1 LKILQIN
8 NIHYRRG
15 GADIVYLNT
24 GKLLENHGHD
34 VLYFSQK
41 NDKNETTNSN
51 DYFIK
56 ETNYFDKSLINKIYS
71 IPRFFYSD
79 ESKRQLSKLI
89 NELKPDLAHIHLYKG
104 TLTPSILEVLKIN
117 KVPIIISLHDYGL
130 LCPHNLMLDGKMN
143 ICTRCVSGS
152 ALNCI
157 SNKCNRNNLLLSTIS
172 SLEYIFHKAFF
183 PFDKYF
189 DKIIAVSKF
198 GQQMHQKSKG
208 LFDKIVHLYNFYP
221 NMNQTKINSNKGNY
235 ILYFGRL
242 SAEKGIKTLFSA
254 WLQQK
259 RKSKLKVVGT
269 GDLFNELNSIS
280 TKNDSIEMLGFK
292 SGEELNSL
300 IREASFIIVPS
311 EWYENNPL
319 TIIEAYANGKP
330 VIGSNVGGIP
340 EIINDGIT
348 GLLFEMGSV
357 KDLSEK
363 ITKAEAINEQDYYRL
378 STNARKFADEYFS
391 EESHY
396 SSLLSIY
403 EEVIESKKLENK
415 IIKKS

>member
-1 LKILQIN
+1 MKILQIN

-41 NDKNETTNSN
+41 NVKNETTNSN

-89 NELKPDLAHIHLYKG
+89 NELKPDIAHIHLYKG

-117 KVPIIISLHDYGL
+117 NVPIIISLHDYGL

-143 ICTRCVSGS
+143 ICTRCVNGS

-157 SNKCNRNNLLLSTIS
+157 TNKCNRNNLLLSTVS

-189 DKIIAVSKF
+189 DKIITVSKF
-198 GQQMHQKSKG
+198 GQQMHQKSKS
-208 LFDKIVHLYNFYP
+208 LFDKILHLYNFYP
-221 NMNQTKINSNKGNY
+221 DLNQTEINTKKGNY

-242 SAEKGIKTLFSA
+242 SAEKGVETLFNA
-254 WLQQK
+254 WLMK
-259 RKSKLKVVGT
+259 ERKAQLKIVGT
-269 GDLFNELNSIS
+269 GELYEELNKKSIGIS
-280 TKNDSIEMLGFK
+280 SIEMLGFK
-292 SGEELNSL
+292 SGDELNKL
-300 IREASFIIVPS
+300 IKEASFIIVPS

-340 EIINDGIT
+340 EIINDGDT
-348 GLLFEMGSV
+348 GFLFEMGSV
-357 KDLSEK
+357 DDLSDK
-363 ITKAEAINEQDYYRL
+363 ITKAETIDEEEYYRL
-378 STNARKFADEYFS
+378 STNARKFAVEHFS

-396 SSLLSIY
+396 NSLLSIY
-403 EEVIESKKLENK
+403 KEVIISKKKEK
-415 IIKKS
+415 VS

>member
-1 LKILQIN
+1 MKILQIN

-41 NDKNETTNSN
+41 NVKNETTNSN

-89 NELKPDLAHIHLYKG
+89 NELKPDIAHIHLYKG

-117 KVPIIISLHDYGL
+117 NVPIIISLHDYGL

-143 ICTRCVSGS
+143 ICTRCVNGS

-157 SNKCNRNNLLLSTIS
+157 TNKCNRNNLLLSTVS

-189 DKIIAVSKF
+189 DKIITVSKF
-198 GQQMHQKSKG
+198 GQQMHQKSKS
-208 LFDKIVHLYNFYP
+208 LFDKILHLYNFYP
-221 NMNQTKINSNKGNY
+221 DLNQTEINTKKGNY

-242 SAEKGIKTLFSA
+242 SAEKGVETLFNA
-254 WLQQK
+254 WLMK
-259 RKSKLKVVGT
+259 ERKAQLKIVGT
-269 GDLFNELNSIS
+269 GELYEELNKKSIGIS
-280 TKNDSIEMLGFK
+280 SIEMLGFK
-292 SGEELNSL
+292 SGDELNKL
-300 IREASFIIVPS
+300 IKEASFIIVPS

-330 VIGSNVGGIP
+330 VIGCNVGGIP
-340 EIINDGIT
+340 EIINDGDT
-348 GLLFEMGSV
+348 GFLFEMGSV
-357 KDLSEK
+357 DDLSDK
-363 ITKAEAINEQDYYRL
+363 ITKAETIDEEEYYRL
-378 STNARKFADEYFS
+378 STNARKFADEHFS

-396 SSLLSIY
+396 NSLLSIY
-403 EEVIESKKLENK
+403 KEVIISKKKEK
-415 IIKKS
+415 VS

>member
-41 NDKNETTNSN
+41 NVKNETTNSN

-89 NELKPDLAHIHLYKG
+89 NELKPDIAHIHLYKG

-117 KVPIIISLHDYGL
+117 NVPIIISLHDYGL

-143 ICTRCVSGS
+143 ICTRCVNGS

-157 SNKCNRNNLLLSTIS
+157 TNKCNRNNLLLSTVS

-189 DKIIAVSKF
+189 DKIITVSKF
-198 GQQMHQKSKG
+198 GQQMHQKSKS
-208 LFDKIVHLYNFYP
+208 LFDKILHLYNFYP
-221 NMNQTKINSNKGNY
+221 DLNQTEINTKKGNY

-242 SAEKGIKTLFSA
+242 SAEKGVETLFNA
-254 WLQQK
+254 WLMK
-259 RKSKLKVVGT
+259 ERKAQLKIVGT
-269 GDLFNELNSIS
+269 GELYEELNKKSIGIS
-280 TKNDSIEMLGFK
+280 SIEMLGFK
-292 SGEELNSL
+292 SGDELNKL
-300 IREASFIIVPS
+300 IKEASFIIVPS

-340 EIINDGIT
+340 EIINDGDT
-348 GLLFEMGSV
+348 GFLFEMGSV
-357 KDLSEK
+357 DDLSDK
-363 ITKAEAINEQDYYRL
+363 ITKAETIDEEEYYRL
-378 STNARKFADEYFS
+378 STNARKFAVEHFS

-396 SSLLSIY
+396 NSLLSIY
-403 EEVIESKKLENK
+403 KEVIISKKKEK
-415 IIKKS
+415 VS